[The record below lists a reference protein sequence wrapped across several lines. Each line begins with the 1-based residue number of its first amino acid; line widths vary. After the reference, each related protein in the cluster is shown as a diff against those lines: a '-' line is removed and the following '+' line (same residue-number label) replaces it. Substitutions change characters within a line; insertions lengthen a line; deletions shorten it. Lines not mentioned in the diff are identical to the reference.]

1 MRRITTA
8 ATVVTVAIVIAI
20 GCGASN
26 GRAEQP
32 AQPAKA
38 QGTQGQL
45 WRDPPQQQAAQASV
59 PTQTSLAPII
69 KQLKP
74 AVVNISTTTVM
85 KNPHRNLPRGQGPGG
100 QGPGGQGGGDDF
112 FDFFGREMPE
122 EFRGSSLGSGFIINS
137 DGYVL
142 TNNHVVKDAEDIKVR
157 LSDGRE
163 FDAKVVGADAPT
175 DVALI
180 RLDKAPNNL
189 PVVTLGDSDK
199 IEAGDFVIAIGSPF
213 NLRESATFGIIS
225 AKDRS
230 TVTGSPFDDFLQ
242 TDAAINSGNSGGPL
256 FNLRGEVVGINTAI
270 VAPQIGS
277 GVGFAVPVNIAK
289 QIIPQLQAGR
299 VARGYLGVTVGDLS
313 ADLAQAFKVPEST
326 KGAVVQ
332 NVVPNAPAAKAGV
345 QAGDIVV
352 GVNGKQ
358 IGTSGELTRTVAANS
373 PGAKVTLNLLRG
385 GQKKDVQVTV
395 GKRPDEEALAR
406 GEFGSPQE
414 EQEGPAAKQGAN
426 EKLGMRVLP
435 LTPELAKEIGAEG
448 DSGVVVAAVT
458 PNGPAE
464 KAGIRRG
471 DLVIELNRQPIARV
485 EDMVSQ
491 VQKMKPG
498 EMALLRIRRGNT
510 AVFLPVRVGGEE
522 QQQKKK

>member
-8 ATVVTVAIVIAI
+8 ASVVIVGFAIAI
-20 GCGASN
+20 GCGATN

-32 AQPAKA
+32 AATTQAP
-38 QGTQGQL
+38 QGQL
-45 WRDPPQQQAAQASV
+45 WRDPAQQQGAPVNV
-59 PTQTSLAPII
+59 PTQTSLAPLI

-74 AVVNISTTTVM
+74 AVVNIATTTVM
-85 KNPHRNLPRGQGPGG
+85 KNPHRNLP
-100 QGPGGQGGGDDF
+100 QGGEGRDMQDF
-112 FDFFGREMPE
+112 FEFFGREMPE
-122 EFRGSSLGSGFIINS
+122 EFRGSSLGSGVIINAE
-137 DGYVL
+137 GYVL
-142 TNNHVVKDAEDIKVR
+142 TNNHVVKDAQDIKVR

-163 FDAKVVGADAPT
+163 FAAKVVGADAPT

-180 RLDKAPNNL
+180 RLEKASNL
-189 PVVTLGDSDK
+189 PVAVLGDSDK
-199 IEAGDFVIAIGSPF
+199 AEPGDFVIAIGSPF

-256 FNLRGEVVGINTAI
+256 FNLRGEVIGINTAI

-289 QIIPQLQAGR
+289 QIMPQLVAGR
-299 VARGYLGVTVGDLS
+299 VARGYLGVTVGDLT
-313 ADLAQAFKVPEST
+313 ADLAQAFRVPENT

-332 NVVPNAPAAKAGV
+332 NVVPNAPAAKAGI

-352 GVNGKQ
+352 AVNGK
-358 IGTSGELTRTVAANS
+358 TVESSGQLTRTVAANA
-373 PGAKVTLNLLRG
+373 PGTKVTLSVLRG
-385 GQKKDVQVTV
+385 GEKKDLQITV

-406 GEFGSPQE
+406 GDFGGQQ
-414 EQEGPAAKQGAN
+414 EQEDPAAKESAGAG
-426 EKLGMRVLP
+426 EKLGMRVVP
-435 LTPELAKEIGAEG
+435 LTPELAKQLSVEG

-458 PNGPAE
+458 PSGPAE
-464 KAGIRRG
+464 TAGIQRG
-471 DLVIELNRQPIARV
+471 DVVIELNRKPINRV
-485 EDMVSQ
+485 EDMVEQ
-491 VQKMKPG
+491 VKKMKAG

-510 AVFLPVRVGGEE
+510 AVFLPVKVGGEE
-522 QQQKKK
+522 KQQAPQKK